1 MEVPAPSWA
10 DQMDYTDGLAERD
23 EDAARFQ
30 LGLHQGEED
39 VLDLGL
45 EVHGLSDD
53 DEELCS
59 GQDTPAAA
67 QVDQDDMSFLSLCRR
82 AAQKLEVEWPAPP
95 PAQKPSRFAGFF
107 LPTEPT
113 AVKNR
118 LPMFPDFVSEL
129 TSSWNKPLSTR
140 VTVPGFG
147 QYLDLEGAEKAGL
160 VSLPPMEPSLAAYL
174 APSHNHGVSGPTTLP
189 SKPCR
194 FSAAQLEK
202 IYKAQATTARALS
215 SISMLQTYQAM
226 SLAELGAQVPPG
238 SPLLPLLNE
247 VRITAD
253 YILRASRCAA
263 LSLGRGLASTVVAQR
278 HLWLTLSDVPDR
290 DRAAYLDEPV
300 MAAGLFGQ
308 SLDVIQA
315 KFELRKKQAEALRC
329 IIPRRDVRPKP
340 STSTKPAAHPPP
352 AKRATLPGS
361 LSTQSAQPQNHGQAP
376 RHSAWSKGPP
386 PGLQKGSTSRR
397 KKTQSS

>member
-1 MEVPAPSWA
+1 ME
-10 DQMDYTDGLAERD
+10 GLAD
-23 EDAARFQ
+23 EEEEASQFHLDP
-30 LGLHQGEED
+30 HQGGED
-39 VLDLGL
+39 VLDIGL
-45 EVHGLSDD
+45 DIHGLSEDD
-53 DEELCS
+53 DES
-59 GQDTPAAA
+59 GPSPEAPAAA
-67 QVDQDDMSFLSLCRR
+67 GADQDTSFLSLCRR

-95 PAQKPSRFAGFF
+95 PAQKPSRLTGFF

-113 AVKNR
+113 TVKNR

-129 TSSWNKPLSTR
+129 TSCWTRPLSTR
-140 VTVPGFG
+140 VTVPGYG
-147 QYLDLEGAEKAGL
+147 PYLDLEGAEKAGL
-160 VSLPPMEPSLAAYL
+160 VNMPPMEPSLAAYL

-202 IYKAQATTARALS
+202 IYKAQATATRGLS

-226 SLAELGAQVPPG
+226 ALAELGAQVPAE

-247 VRITAD
+247 IRLTAD
-253 YILRASRCAA
+253 YILRASRGVA
-263 LSLGRGLASTVVAQR
+263 LSLGRGMASTVVAQR

-290 DRAAYLDEPV
+290 DRATYLDEPV

-329 IIPRRDVRPKP
+329 IIPRRDSKPK
-340 STSTKPAAHPPP
+340 TSTQKPAAQPPP
-352 AKRATLPGS
+352 AKRTVLPGS
-361 LSTQSAQPQNHGQAP
+361 LGSQPPQPHHHGQPP
-376 RHSAWSKGPP
+376 RQSAWSKGPP
-386 PGLQKGSTSRR
+386 PPGAQKGATPRR